1 MLERLSEMLG
11 IRHDRGHLVSL
22 LHSEGFKAGQ
32 LTGRAMARAQLP
44 GGASD
49 PAGRQQSTDPSR
61 LGIAYRLAAAA
72 DYSAL
77 GDDVSHGAIVA
88 AVRGAFDSDGSDGRG
103 PCTPGLNLVG
113 LGGCFVSLVTRLD
126 ATLHDLWS
134 SGANSNATA
143 ASTAASDTIADAAST
158 AVSTAAST
166 AASTETREAAVEVCA
181 HPGCSNTHDLKRC
194 GRCGQVAYCSRAHQ
208 VAAWG
213 AHKAVCSKPKEA
225 SVARLHTA
233 LPRTLSSALP
243 RKKPTDDEYE
253 LMSSQLTMLLSQVD
267 DILEPERSLDA
278 ADAELMGRMAMLT
291 PYESAL
297 KSDRALLHRAAAA
310 LVEAANGFAD
320 ECSVESCLPT
330 RGLFQRITNTQLLK
344 ASEQQR
350 ESSLRLGHPVIIR
363 ALANGMRFE
372 TLDPFADESLRVAMK
387 HLDMEPCAGT
397 PCSNGESM
405 TLQLEGQWLNGRVG
419 RILQFDGPATC
430 KVQLLGL
437 EGIGL
442 QPSAGIMV
450 AVKRLN
456 LAPCDMDYYAS
467 YMAKLD
473 MIRAAVSAAA
483 DLEVAGAPAHEEGS
497 PITAEYLY

>member
-1 MLERLSEMLG
+1 
-11 IRHDRGHLVSL
+11 
-22 LHSEGFKAGQ
+22 
-32 LTGRAMARAQLP
+32 
-44 GGASD
+44 
-49 PAGRQQSTDPSR
+49 
-61 LGIAYRLAAAA
+61 
-72 DYSAL
+72 
-77 GDDVSHGAIVA
+77 
-88 AVRGAFDSDGSDGRG
+88 
-103 PCTPGLNLVG
+103 
-113 LGGCFVSLVTRLD
+113 
-126 ATLHDLWS
+126 
-134 SGANSNATA
+134 
-143 ASTAASDTIADAAST
+143 
-158 AVSTAAST
+158 
-166 AASTETREAAVEVCA
+166 
-181 HPGCSNTHDLKRC
+181 
-194 GRCGQVAYCSRAHQ
+194 
-208 VAAWG
+208 
-213 AHKAVCSKPKEA
+213 
-225 SVARLHTA
+225 
-233 LPRTLSSALP
+233 
-243 RKKPTDDEYE
+243 
-253 LMSSQLTMLLSQVD
+253 MSSQLTMLLSQVD

-330 RGLFQRITNTQLLK
+330 RGLFQRITNRDGRLAASGGANTQPLK
-344 ASEQQR
+344 ASDSSREQ
-350 ESSLRLGHPVIIR
+350 SSLRLGHPVIIR

-387 HLDMEPCAGT
+387 SLDMEPCAGT
-397 PCSNGESM
+397 PCSYGESM

-450 AVKRLN
+450 AVKRLK
-456 LAPCDMDYYAS
+456 LAPCDRDYYAS

-473 MIRAAVSAAA
+473 MRRAAVSAAA